1 MQFAD
6 NPLFKEVFHSSVH
19 GVKFYAPAN
28 GEYNMSRYVAAGAQ
42 NIFSAAGMTKGL
54 ITSFLEKMLDICNE
68 EKNNKRLK
76 TDIAIL
82 CNNLLYRTKY
92 PVDEDCA
99 IRMGC
104 IYTFIDGENP
114 DKTDPSFTAKK
125 MDLVKSEPHDPD
137 LYAFFLT
144 LGAALTPS
152 WNEPEQITID
162 WEYLMKRADQ
172 LKALMPLRPSSNK

>member
-1 MQFAD
+1 MTFAD
-6 NPLFKEVFHSSVH
+6 NPEYKEVYHSEVH

-28 GEYNMSRYVAAGAQ
+28 GEYNMSRYAAAGAQ
-42 NIFSAAGMTKGL
+42 NIFSAAGMTKDL
-54 ITSFLEKMLDICNE
+54 ITSFLNKMLDICNE

-99 IRMGC
+99 IRMGA

-114 DKTDPSFTAKK
+114 DKTDPVFTAKK
-125 MDLVKSEPHDPD
+125 LEIVKSDPYD
-137 LYAFFLT
+137 AGLYAFFLT
-144 LGAALTPS
+144 LGAQLTPA
-152 WNEPEQITID
+152 WNEPEPVIID

-172 LKALMPLRPSSNK
+172 LKALMPIRP